1 MLKTAAI
8 IFGVFFIIAGIGGF
22 VPALA
27 PEHGDGAMLFGVF
40 MVGPVH
46 NIIHLASGAAAL
58 LCGFAGAGA
67 ARKYFQIFGVVYL
80 LVALVGFVY
89 GNSKIMGVMEHNMA
103 DIGLHIVIAVAALYL
118 GFVGGREMVGT
129 RR

>member
-8 IFGVFFIIAGIGGF
+8 IFGIFFLVAGFGGF

-27 PEHGDGAMLFGVF
+27 PPMGDGAMLFGIF

-46 NIIHLASGAAAL
+46 NIVHIASGAVAL
-58 LCGFAGAGA
+58 LCAFAGAGA

-80 LVALVGFVY
+80 LVALIGFFY
-89 GNSKIMGVMEHNMA
+89 GNSPIMGLMEHNVN
-103 DIGLHIVIAVAALYL
+103 DIWLHIVIAAAALYL
-118 GFVGGREMVGT
+118 GFMARDTSMS
-129 RR
+129 RA